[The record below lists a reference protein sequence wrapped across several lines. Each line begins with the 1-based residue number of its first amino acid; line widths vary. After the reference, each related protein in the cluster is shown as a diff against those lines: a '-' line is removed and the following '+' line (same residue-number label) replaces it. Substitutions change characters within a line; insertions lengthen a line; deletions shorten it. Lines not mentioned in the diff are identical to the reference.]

1 MTIKGVTPVHLAAAN
16 KQLNVC
22 QYILDRIE
30 DKSPRNNNGSTPLH
44 VAAMFE
50 HLEIF
55 SFMMDIVDNKNPRN
69 N

>member
-22 QYILDRIE
+22 QYILDRVE

-44 VAAMFE
+44 VSAMCG
-50 HLEIF
+50 HLETF
-55 SFMMDIVDNKNPRN
+55 SFIMNIVDDN
-69 N
+69 